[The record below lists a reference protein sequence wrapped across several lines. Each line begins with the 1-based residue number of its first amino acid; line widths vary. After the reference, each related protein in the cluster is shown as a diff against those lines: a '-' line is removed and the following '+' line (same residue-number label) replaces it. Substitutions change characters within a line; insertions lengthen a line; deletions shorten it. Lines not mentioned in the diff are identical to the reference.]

1 VVTVVDRAGQ
11 ILTTQRDENAR
22 AHAIEIAQRKA
33 YTSAMLGY
41 DTGRLVENIKN
52 GTTPASITQTTGMTA
67 LIGGLPLKSKD
78 EVVGGIGV
86 SGAPGGHL
94 DLACA
99 EAGMKAVQSKL

>member
-1 VVTVVDRAGQ
+1 LAQEAITSGRSITLAFANELAAETLKSCRASGYKVVVTIVDRAGQ

-33 YTSAMLGY
+33 GTSAMLGY

-67 LIGGLPLKSKD
+67 LIGG
-78 EVVGGIGV
+78 
-86 SGAPGGHL
+86 
-94 DLACA
+94 CR
-99 EAGMKAVQSKL
+99 

>member
-1 VVTVVDRAGQ
+1 VTVVDRAGQ

-22 AHAIEIAQRKA
+22 AHAIEIAQKMA
-33 YTSAMLGY
+33 YTSAMLGC
-41 DTGRLVENIKN
+41 DTGRLNENIKN
-52 GTTPASITQTTGMTA
+52 DTTPPSITEVNGFTA

-86 SGAPGGHL
+86 SGAPGGPL

-99 EAGMKAVQSKL
+99 EAAIKALQSKL